1 MITLA
6 AIGAAA
12 TYAIPRL
19 TYSCVGNNEPSAWAA
34 LRTIAYAESQFQAAA
49 DVDRDG
55 DRRGE
60 FGTLAEMSGAVA
72 LAGHDAA
79 IKHALL
85 SGAYRRVCA
94 DGTITRSGYRFRVF
108 LPDARGDGVCETAV
122 SGDVPGRC
130 GDPSVPRGPVCPSTR
145 SERVDSRLASQRW
158 CAYAW
163 PVTYGA
169 SGNRTFFIDQD
180 GNELCTEEAHY
191 SGDDGPAPGA
201 AFASGG
207 IMSILGAIPADGM
220 RSQDGNVWRDWTP
233 R

>member
-6 AIGAAA
+6 AIGVAAA
-12 TYAIPRL
+12 YAIPRL
-19 TYSCVGNNEPSAWAA
+19 TYSCVANPEFSAMATLSNLA
-34 LRTIAYAESQFQAAA
+34 SRQGEFQRGGHI
-49 DVDRDG
+49 DLDG
-55 DRRGE
+55 DGRGE

-79 IKHALL
+79 IKDALL

-94 DGTITRSGYRFRVF
+94 DGTITRSGYRYRVF
-108 LPDARGDGVCETAV
+108 LPAARGDGVCETAV
-122 SGDVPGRC
+122 RDVT
-130 GDPSVPRGPVCPSTR
+130 SSTR
-145 SERVDSRLASQRW
+145 NDRVDARLASQRW

-180 GNELCTEEAHY
+180 GNELSTEDAHY
-191 SGDDGPAPGA
+191 SGDGGPAPGA
-201 AFASGG
+201 AFANGG
-207 IMSILGAIPADGM
+207 MTSILGAIPADGV
-220 RSQDGNVWRDWTP
+220 RSQDGNVWRDWTK

>member
-12 TYAIPRL
+12 AYAIPRL
-19 TYSCVGNNEPSAWAA
+19 SYSCVGNNEPSAWAA
-34 LRTIAYAESQFQAAA
+34 IRIIADAQRRFQAAGSV
-49 DVDRDG
+49 DLDRDG
-55 DRRGE
+55 RGE

-79 IKHALL
+79 IKDALL

-94 DGTITRSGYRFRVF
+94 DGTITRSGYRFRVS
-108 LPDARGDGVCETAV
+108 LPDARGDGVCEGAV
-122 SGDVPGRC
+122 RDVA
-130 GDPSVPRGPVCPSTR
+130 SSTR
-145 SERVDSRLASQRW
+145 GGSVDARLASQRW

-180 GNELCTEEAHY
+180 GNELCTQDAHY

-201 AFASGG
+201 AFANGG
-207 IMSILGAIPADGM
+207 MTSILGAIPADGM
-220 RSQDGNVWRDWTP
+220 RSQDGNVWCDWTK